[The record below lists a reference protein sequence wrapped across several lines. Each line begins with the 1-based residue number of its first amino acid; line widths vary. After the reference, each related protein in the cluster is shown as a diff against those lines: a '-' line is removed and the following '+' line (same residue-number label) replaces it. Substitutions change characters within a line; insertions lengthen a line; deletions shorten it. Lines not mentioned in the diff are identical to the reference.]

1 MVVFGFSVIVESMV
15 VPNTPER
22 ATQSS
27 RRRLLIPATQPAPA
41 ARDDDAVVAAGGA
54 LSDHRAFQAGSCYS
68 CRASCLPPPIARPT
82 GVLACACTALKV
94 RAPVLALVAVRLMLY
109 FFKRAIESAF
119 CLASSSVSSLLLLLL
134 FFFFHKVF

>member
-1 MVVFGFSVIVESMV
+1 M
-15 VPNTPER
+15 
-22 ATQSS
+22 QSS

-54 LSDHRAFQAGSCYS
+54 LSDHRAFQADSCYS

-94 RAPVLALVAVRLMLY
+94 RAPVLALVAVVGSLGQIWPRILRARSRTYSQLHVHVLMDVLY
-109 FFKRAIESAF
+109 CPRSQ
-119 CLASSSVSSLLLLLL
+119 
-134 FFFFHKVF
+134 